1 MNPVLGIEGRFSRHD
16 KNIIGEMCRDF
27 EPSRPLESSCRGIEK
42 YLKHHLQVTLHYYL
56 GFASPR

>member
-1 MNPVLGIEGRFSRHD
+1 
-16 KNIIGEMCRDF
+16 MCRDF

-42 YLKHHLQVTLHYYL
+42 YLKRQLQVTLHYYL

>member
-1 MNPVLGIEGRFSRHD
+1 
-16 KNIIGEMCRDF
+16 MCRDF

-42 YLKHHLQVTLHYYL
+42 YLKHQLQGTLHYYL